1 MAASGDIV
9 AAVLTNRGTPSGP
22 VSVPAGEGVFADAG
36 SAAAGGSIRN
46 ARVDNDF
53 APAADPVSGAVEH
66 LDLAVVGALLADAR
80 RRDEQGEGGLA
91 WLTDLTEERLVAVE
105 AALAGL
111 DTKVSDVRDMVE
123 TLWEPAASA
132 QNRTALQRFAKSL
145 PERAGWEVLKRTVL
159 GVLS

>member
-1 MAASGDIV
+1 
-9 AAVLTNRGTPSGP
+9 
-22 VSVPAGEGVFADAG
+22 
-36 SAAAGGSIRN
+36 
-46 ARVDNDF
+46 
-53 APAADPVSGAVEH
+53 
-66 LDLAVVGALLADAR
+66 
-80 RRDEQGEGGLA
+80 
-91 WLTDLTEERLVAVE
+91 VE